1 MTIGKSPKTL
11 DCMES
16 IIFPNESNFAP
27 YVPTVTPM
35 SEEEGMGEEGVGT
48 GTGVVTGAGVGT
60 GAGAGSGNVAS
71 ESRPSKIVPPLMK
84 CSIMITNR
92 NSINEQIIILLN
104 ILLEICPC
112 EEKVI
117 IYIYYINNIYYNIV
131 YTIHYHVIVI
141 FIPLLYGYGAFGHLT
156 SIGEYFGVVGSFGS
170 FETVL
175 IGVREGRCSDSFWF
189 IKYS

>member
-1 MTIGKSPKTL
+1 MTIGKSPKTP

-35 SEEEGMGEEGVGT
+35 SEEEGTGEEGVGT
-48 GTGVVTGAGVGT
+48 SAGAGVGTGAGAGVVTGAGVSGVVT

-71 ESRPSKIVPPLMK
+71 ESRPSKIVPPLIK

-92 NSINEQIIILLN
+92 NNINEQIINLLN

-117 IYIYYINNIYYNIV
+117 YILYKYIYIIIL
-131 YTIHYHVIVI
+131 YTIHLQCYYYFYPISLWLWCIWTLDFHWRI
-141 FIPLLYGYGAFGHLT
+141 FWRHWLIWLIWLT
-156 SIGEYFGVVGSFGS
+156 
-170 FETVL
+170 
-175 IGVREGRCSDSFWF
+175 
-189 IKYS
+189 

>member
-1 MTIGKSPKTL
+1 MTIGKSPKTP

-35 SEEEGMGEEGVGT
+35 SEEEGTGEEGVGT
-48 GTGVVTGAGVGT
+48 SAGAGVGTGAGAGVVT

-71 ESRPSKIVPPLMK
+71 ESRPSKIVPPLIK

-131 YTIHYHVIVI
+131 YNSFTM
-141 FIPLLYGYGAFGHLT
+141 LLLFLSPFSVAMVHLDT
-156 SIGEYFGVVGSFGS
+156 
-170 FETVL
+170 
-175 IGVREGRCSDSFWF
+175 
-189 IKYS
+189 

>member
-1 MTIGKSPKTL
+1 VTIGKSPKTL

-48 GTGVVTGAGVGT
+48 GAGAGVGTSAGAGGVTGAGV
-60 GAGAGSGNVAS
+60 SGVVMSAFAS
-71 ESRPSKIVPPLMK
+71 ESRPSKIVPPLIK

-117 IYIYYINNIYYNIV
+117 YILYKYIYIIIL
-131 YTIHYHVIVI
+131 YTIHLQCYYYFYPTSLWLWRIWTLDFHWRI
-141 FIPLLYGYGAFGHLT
+141 FRRCWLIWLVWLIWLT
-156 SIGEYFGVVGSFGS
+156 
-170 FETVL
+170 
-175 IGVREGRCSDSFWF
+175 
-189 IKYS
+189 

>member
-1 MTIGKSPKTL
+1 VTIGKSPKTP

-35 SEEEGMGEEGVGT
+35 SEEEGTGEEGVGT

-141 FIPLLYGYGAFGHLT
+141 FCLEPMAHLDT
-156 SIGEYFGVVGSFGS
+156 
-170 FETVL
+170 
-175 IGVREGRCSDSFWF
+175 
-189 IKYS
+189 

>member
-1 MTIGKSPKTL
+1 
-11 DCMES
+11 
-16 IIFPNESNFAP
+16 
-27 YVPTVTPM
+27 M

-48 GTGVVTGAGVGT
+48 GAGAGVVTGAGVGT

-117 IYIYYINNIYYNIV
+117 YI
-131 YTIHYHVIVI
+131 
-141 FIPLLYGYGAFGHLT
+141 LY
-156 SIGEYFGVVGSFGS
+156 
-170 FETVL
+170 
-175 IGVREGRCSDSFWF
+175 
-189 IKYS
+189 K

>member
-1 MTIGKSPKTL
+1 
-11 DCMES
+11 
-16 IIFPNESNFAP
+16 
-27 YVPTVTPM
+27 M

-48 GTGVVTGAGVGT
+48 GAGAGVVTGAGVGT

-141 FIPLLYGYGAFGHLT
+141 FIPFLYGYGAFGHLT
-156 SIGEYFGVVGSFGS
+156 SIGEYFGVVGSICSFGS
-170 FETVL
+170 FEPVL
-175 IGVREGRCSDSFWF
+175 IGVREGRGSDSFWF

>member
-1 MTIGKSPKTL
+1 VTIGKSPKTL
-11 DCMES
+11 DCIES

-35 SEEEGMGEEGVGT
+35 SEEEGTGEEGVGT
-48 GTGVVTGAGVGT
+48 SAGAGVGTGAGVSGVVT

-71 ESRPSKIVPPLMK
+71 ESRPSKIVPPLIK

-92 NSINEQIIILLN
+92 NSINEQIIILSN

-117 IYIYYINNIYYNIV
+117 IYII
-131 YTIHYHVIVI
+131 
-141 FIPLLYGYGAFGHLT
+141 
-156 SIGEYFGVVGSFGS
+156 
-170 FETVL
+170 
-175 IGVREGRCSDSFWF
+175 
-189 IKYS
+189 

>member
-1 MTIGKSPKTL
+1 MTIGKSPKTP

-35 SEEEGMGEEGVGT
+35 SEEEGTGEEGVGT
-48 GTGVVTGAGVGT
+48 SAGAGVGT

-71 ESRPSKIVPPLMK
+71 ESRPSKIVPPLIK

-131 YTIHYHVIVI
+131 YNSFTM
-141 FIPLLYGYGAFGHLT
+141 LLLFLSPFSVAMVHLDT
-156 SIGEYFGVVGSFGS
+156 
-170 FETVL
+170 
-175 IGVREGRCSDSFWF
+175 
-189 IKYS
+189 